1 MKNVTG
7 KRSNP
12 FGYRFPCDRAVPGY
26 GDANADFHV
35 LGDHPGVHGGADS
48 GVPFTNLPAANRL
61 QDALAAGGLLKSTG
75 SPPVLDDTFLSYLD
89 PCVRDGAPTDD
100 DYAAVEPI
108 LDSEVRAIT
117 AHVLLP
123 VGERA
128 TKWVFA
134 HMSRESADTVD
145 MDTLHATEISG
156 SGWLIY
162 PIADPTTWTDAM
174 AAELVEAL
182 SSLQSWDYRRT
193 ADLGRFQPGG
203 DPYLVR

>member
-12 FGYRFPCDRAVPGY
+12 FGNSFPCDRAVPGY

-48 GVPFTNLPAANRL
+48 GVPFTDSEAGERL
-61 QDALAAGGLLKSTG
+61 QRALVAGGLLKEAGT
-75 SPPVLDDTFLSYLD
+75 PPVVDKTYLSYLN
-89 PCVRDGAPTDD
+89 PCVSDGEPTDD
-100 DYAAVEPI
+100 DYAAVENV
-108 LDSEVRAIT
+108 LDSETRAIT

-128 TKWVFA
+128 TQWVFA
-134 HMSRESADTVD
+134 NMSRESPTEID
-145 MDTLHATEISG
+145 MAALHGSEISG

-162 PIADPTTWTDAM
+162 PIADPSTWTDETEESLVVALQ
-174 AAELVEAL
+174 ELHD
-182 SSLQSWDYRRT
+182 WDYRRT